1 MIQINRKL
9 EPGRYKIPDA
19 FPDIRQ
25 DTLILEIFGS
35 KEEVDCILDTI
46 YIKVVDVPHYMNVDN
61 NDGTI
66 NVGLGH
72 LKQSEPV
79 ILYLDIIHE
88 LFHVKQQRKGIDL
101 YDRSVA
107 YVDRQT
113 EIEAYEFTVKAAR
126 EIGLTDKEILDYLWV
141 EWITPE
147 DHVRLAKRLKVKI
160 ESTR

>member
-1 MIQINRKL
+1 MVRINRKL

-19 FPDIRQ
+19 FPDIGE
-25 DTLILEIFGS
+25 DPMILEIFGS
-35 KEEVDCILDTI
+35 REEVDDVLGSISMKL
-46 YIKVVDVPHYMNVDN
+46 VDVPHYMNVDN

-72 LKQSEPV
+72 LRHSKPV

-101 YDRSVA
+101 YDRTVA
-107 YVDRQT
+107 YVDRET

-126 EIGLTDKEILDYLWV
+126 KIGLSDEEILDYLWV

-147 DHVRLAKRLKVKI
+147 DHRRLAERLDVRV
-160 ESTR
+160 ESTA